1 MSGVDEDE
9 RVCAEVVEET
19 TVRFTEGVVLTVDPT
34 VEPEDRRLFGVRSMC
49 VVSLCVFWLL
59 IGVCS

>member
-9 RVCAEVVEET
+9 TVGAEVVEET

-34 VEPEDRRLFGVRSMC
+34 VDPEDRWLFGVRSMC
-49 VVSLCVFWLL
+49 VVSLCVF
-59 IGVCS
+59 